1 MLLNKMKSIIEE
13 SPRIVHTVT
22 ANFGEYMASW
32 TVGNQSDE
40 ANLMPPVEGE
50 PISRIAYIQMCGED
64 KFEVV
69 LHDKA
74 GNWFLGE
81 KIDISGCVSS
91 VIDYFKDE
99 KDFEQNL
106 LEVFPVGTS
115 LKALEIVVGGS
126 DEEKVAKP
134 LVKETVFDSPV
145 LHGWFVVVE
154 TDNDGRDFPL
164 ENFVG
169 KPTSDRKAANDAAD
183 ELNKAFCMGNHAQRF
198 WKVAQ
203 LPYRLG
209 RGMEDAV

>member
-1 MLLNKMKSIIEE
+1 MLLNKMKSIIQE

-40 ANLMPPVEGE
+40 VNLTPPVEGE
-50 PISRIAYIQMCGED
+50 PVSRIAYIQMCGDD

-99 KDFEQNL
+99 KDFEQKL

-115 LKALEIVVGGS
+115 LKALEIIVGGS
-126 DEEKVAKP
+126 DEEKVAKT
-134 LVKETVFDSPV
+134 LINENVFDSPV
-145 LHGWFVVVE
+145 YRGWFAVVE
-154 TDNDGRDFPL
+154 TDNDGRDFPY

-169 KPTSDRKAANDAAD
+169 DPTSDKAKANVIADEFNDA
-183 ELNKAFCMGNHAQRF
+183 FGMGEHAHRF
-198 WKVAQ
+198 WKVVQ